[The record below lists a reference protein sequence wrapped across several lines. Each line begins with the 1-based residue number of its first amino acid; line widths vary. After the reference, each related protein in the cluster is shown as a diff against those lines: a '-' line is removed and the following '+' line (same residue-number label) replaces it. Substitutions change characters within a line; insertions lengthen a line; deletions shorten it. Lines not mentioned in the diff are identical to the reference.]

1 MLSLQS
7 SAYGAKPEIHPLAFC
22 LLDDIS
28 SILLTESSKQCSGG
42 VCETAHEASV
52 PEVCGHVY
60 LSMTLLLRQKHFRLN
75 PKKSRENFSSHQS
88 KQLSELNQK

>member
-52 PEVCGHVY
+52 
-60 LSMTLLLRQKHFRLN
+60 LRFVDMCTCL
-75 PKKSRENFSSHQS
+75 
-88 KQLSELNQK
+88 